1 MYSYMVQNWFILD
14 DVVDNVVNINTEN
27 FFMHYRIGRRRRIFA
42 SYLLVFRRATEMT
55 SRPMLTIRSTTGK
68 YDIVQLIDLLTSLVV
83 HYSGDTELLCR
94 RCCKPSVTIPDRC
107 KTFRVSTSL
116 AINCY
121 TSLPCP
127 RCKICCFCIGYA
139 L

>member
-68 YDIVQLIDLLTSLVV
+68 YDIVHLIDLLTSLVV
-83 HYSGDTELLCR
+83 HYSGDTELLC
-94 RCCKPSVTIPDRC
+94 
-107 KTFRVSTSL
+107 
-116 AINCY
+116 
-121 TSLPCP
+121 
-127 RCKICCFCIGYA
+127 
-139 L
+139 